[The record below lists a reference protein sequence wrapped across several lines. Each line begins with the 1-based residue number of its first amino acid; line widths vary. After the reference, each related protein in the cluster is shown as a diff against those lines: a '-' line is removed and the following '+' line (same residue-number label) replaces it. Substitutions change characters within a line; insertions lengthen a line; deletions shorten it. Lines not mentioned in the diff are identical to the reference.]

1 MKTLKFC
8 LLTLLGVNLSIAP
21 AMAQSNST
29 VVPNWQFIVGAIIL
43 ILAVYFGMSFKTI
56 SGNTAFAVV
65 SKLQKYTRIVGP
77 GPHLLPWLIQEIE
90 EIFPSTQVSIG
101 VSELKT
107 AVRGENKKE
116 YDNRVAG
123 LSEEEK
129 AKNPQFTQAGE
140 VTIDSPTILL
150 RFPKPGMVPDSQ
162 LINIAEVWP
171 SVPGE
176 FASQEEKDKFQNELK
191 VIFGDFLEDIFQE
204 AVNGYSWY
212 SIYLNRQE
220 IVNRMNAILENRVS
234 SATHSPGDKRDPVY
248 LLSLIPHQLV
258 QLTTGQLHIPEEYRS
273 SIEKLGISSLQAAA
287 KITQTQ
293 GETNSL
299 RMMMNLMKEDQELSL
314 ALRELDI
321 RQAAANN
328 GSLHLNQYSLDPV
341 ALKALAEILLS
352 KKS

>member
-1 MKTLKFC
+1 MKTLKFF

-29 VVPNWQFIVGAIIL
+29 VPNWQFIVGPIIL

-65 SKLQKYTRIVGP
+65 STFQEYTRIVGP
-77 GPHLLPWLIQEIE
+77 GLHLLLWPIQEIE

-101 VSELKT
+101 VSELVT
-107 AVRGENKKE
+107 AVRGENKSE

-123 LSEEEK
+123 LSNEEK

-140 VTIDSPTILL
+140 IRIDSPTILI

-162 LINIAEVWP
+162 LLNIAEVWP

-176 FASQEEKDKFQNELK
+176 FASQEEKDKFQNELTG
-191 VIFGDFLEDIFQE
+191 IFGDFLEDIFQE
-204 AVNGYSWY
+204 AVYGYSWY
-212 SIYLNRQE
+212 SIYLKRQE
-220 IVNRMNAILENRVS
+220 IVNNMNSILENRVS
-234 SATHSPGDKRDPVY
+234 SVTPSTGDQRDPVY

-258 QLTTGQLHIPEEYRS
+258 QLTTGQLHIPDEYRT

-287 KITQTQ
+287 KITETE
-293 GETNSL
+293 GNTNSL
-299 RMMMNLMKEDQELSL
+299 RMMMNLMEKNEELSL
-314 ALRELDI
+314 ALRQLDI
-321 RQAAANN
+321 QEAAAKSGALNI
-328 GSLHLNQYSLDPV
+328 NQYNLDPG
-341 ALKALAEILLS
+341 ALQALAKILLL

>member
-1 MKTLKFC
+1 MKTLKFF

-29 VVPNWQFIVGAIIL
+29 VPNWQFIVGPIIL

-65 SKLQKYTRIVGP
+65 STFQEYTRIVGP
-77 GPHLLPWLIQEIE
+77 GLHLLLWPIQEIE

-101 VSELKT
+101 VSELVT
-107 AVRGENKKE
+107 AVRGETKDE
-116 YDNRVAG
+116 YNLRTDG
-123 LSEEEK
+123 LSNEEK

-140 VTIDSPTILL
+140 IRIDSPTILI

-162 LINIAEVWP
+162 LLNIAEVWP

-176 FASQEEKDKFQNELK
+176 FASQEEKDKFQNELTG
-191 VIFGDFLEDIFQE
+191 IFGDFLEDIFQE
-204 AVNGYSWY
+204 AVYGYSWY
-212 SIYLNRQE
+212 SIYLKRQE
-220 IVNRMNAILENRVS
+220 IVNNMNSILENRVS
-234 SATHSPGDKRDPVY
+234 SVIPSTGDQRDPVY

-258 QLTTGQLHIPEEYRS
+258 QLTTGQLHIPDEYRT

-287 KITQTQ
+287 KIT
-293 GETNSL
+293 ETEGNTTSL
-299 RMMMNLMKEDQELSL
+299 RMMMNLMEENEELSL
-314 ALRELDI
+314 ALRQLDI
-321 RQAAANN
+321 QEAAAKSGALNI
-328 GSLHLNQYSLDPV
+328 NQYNLDPV
-341 ALKALAEILLS
+341 ALKTLAEILLS